1 MFPLMFPRTHLSR
14 HKPGTRPLHRQPSP
28 TATNRASVLYTGSPS
43 PTATNRAPVP
53 CTSIPLPP
61 YAGHQSSAQA
71 APPLLPQ
78 TGRPSP
84 CTSIPLPPQTGRPS
98 PVQPLPC
105 CHTPQRRCA
114 SLLTGSTPSSGCRAA
129 LTSAFSSHG
138 LLFADF
144 TIILTIIRY
153 DNRQKLS
160 CNPLRPI

>member
-1 MFPLMFPRTHLSR
+1 M
-14 HKPGTRPLHRQPSP
+14 
-28 TATNRASVLYTGSPS
+28 Y
-43 PTATNRAPVP
+43 VP
-53 CTSIPLPP
+53 PYVPPDAPLPP
-61 YAGHQSSAQA
+61 QTGHPSSAQA
-71 APPLLPQ
+71 APLLLPQ
-78 TGRPSP
+78 TGLPSPVQAFLSRHTPGTSPLHRQPLSYCHKPSTRPLYKHSSPATNRTPVP

-98 PVQPLPC
+98 PAQPLPC

-114 SLLTGSTPSSGCRAA
+114 SLLTGSTPSSGCQAA

>member
-14 HKPGTRPLHRQPSP
+14 HKPDTRPLHRQPLSYCHKP
-28 TATNRASVLYTGSPS
+28 GARPLYS
-43 PTATNRAPVP
+43 
-53 CTSIPLPP
+53 
-61 YAGHQSSAQA
+61 
-71 APPLLPQ
+71 
-78 TGRPSP
+78 
-84 CTSIPLPPQTGRPS
+84 
-98 PVQPLPC
+98 PLPC

-153 DNRQKLS
+153 DNHQKLS

>member
-1 MFPLMFPRTHLSR
+1 MFPLMFPRTHLSH
-14 HKPGTRPLHRQPSP
+14 HKPDTRPLHRQPLSYCHKPGSRPLYKHSSP
-28 TATNRASVLYTGSPS
+28 AIRRAPVLCTGSPS

-61 YAGHQSSAQA
+61 
-71 APPLLPQ
+71 Q

-84 CTSIPLPPQTGRPS
+84 A
-98 PVQPLPC
+98 QPLPC

-114 SLLTGSTPSSGCRAA
+114 SLLTGSTPSSGCQAA

>member
-14 HKPGTRPLHRQPSP
+14 HKPDTRPLHRQPLSYCHKP
-28 TATNRASVLYTGSPS
+28 GARPLYS
-43 PTATNRAPVP
+43 
-53 CTSIPLPP
+53 
-61 YAGHQSSAQA
+61 
-71 APPLLPQ
+71 
-78 TGRPSP
+78 
-84 CTSIPLPPQTGRPS
+84 
-98 PVQPLPC
+98 PLPC

>member
-14 HKPGTRPLHRQPSP
+14 HKPGTRPLHRQPLSYCHKP
-28 TATNRASVLYTGSPS
+28 GARPLYS
-43 PTATNRAPVP
+43 
-53 CTSIPLPP
+53 
-61 YAGHQSSAQA
+61 
-71 APPLLPQ
+71 
-78 TGRPSP
+78 
-84 CTSIPLPPQTGRPS
+84 
-98 PVQPLPC
+98 PLPC

>member
-1 MFPLMFPRTHLSR
+1 MYVPPYVPPDAPLPPQTGHPSSAQAAPLLLPQTEHPSPVQAFLSR
-14 HKPGTRPLHRQPSP
+14 HKPDAHPLH
-28 TATNRASVLYTGSPS
+28 SPS
-43 PTATNRAPVP
+43 PTATNQVPV
-53 CTSIPLPP
+53 
-61 YAGHQSSAQA
+61 
-71 APPLLPQ
+71 
-78 TGRPSP
+78 P
-84 CTSIPLPPQTGRPS
+84 CTSIPLPPQTGRPF
-98 PVQPLPC
+98 PAQPLPC